1 MPHDA
6 SLHDVTGPIAS
17 AAAARCETC
26 GAPRDELL
34 RALRCGLSQAVGRRG
49 RMSRAEYR
57 YFMLAMLAAWGALF
71 CALLSATDD
80 LAVSSGIGLAAV
92 ALPVATASVRRLRD
106 AQGRRRSC
114 GSEIAA

>member
-6 SLHDVTGPIAS
+6 SPHDVTELIVSG
-17 AAAARCETC
+17 AAAWCETC

-34 RALRCGLSQAVGRRG
+34 RALRCGLSQAVGRRD

-57 YFMLAMLAAWGALF
+57 YFMLAMLAAWSALF

-80 LAVSSGIGLAAV
+80 LAVSALVGLAAV
-92 ALPVATASVRRLRD
+92 ALPVATASLRRLHD
-106 AQGRRRSC
+106 AARSRP
-114 GSEIAA
+114 